1 MLDRLIGI
9 CFALL
14 AAAVAIYVAVRL
26 IESIAAALVG
36 IVAVVGGLVVLG
48 FIASLLWRR
57 NRMNRW

>member
-1 MLDRLIGI
+1 MLDRLVGI

-26 IESIAAALVG
+26 IETIAAALIS

-48 FIASLLWRR
+48 FITTLVWRR

>member
-9 CFALL
+9 CLALFAS
-14 AAAVAIYVAVRL
+14 AVAIYVAVRL
-26 IESIAAALVG
+26 IESIAVALIS
-36 IVAVVGGLVVLG
+36 IVAVIGGLVILS